1 MLSLVFSHVAGRKR
15 NLLIC
20 NPHSW
25 SVLQSSLLAAS
36 SRSSSRCRLVS
47 SHVAGSREKTCRQ
60 QSWQPVPAAGNAR
73 RDAWPE
79 VPVRVTT
86 RLVHSVTACDNYYL
100 GATSAAWQLA
110 DRRRRQY
117 GTDMIATLNWWWGR
131 YELSSFQ
138 RLIDKLLY
146 ISSGQWGGSWWWGR

>member
-1 MLSLVFSHVAGRKR
+1 MDQRHVPLAASLSRCRLVLSHVAGRRRNLLICNPHGWSVLQSSLLAASLSRCSLVSSHVASRKR

-25 SVLQSSLLAAS
+25 SVLQSSLLTA
-36 SRSSSRCRLVS
+36 SSSRCRLVS
-47 SHVAGSREKTCRQ
+47 NHVAGSREKTCRQ

-86 RLVHSVTACDNYYL
+86 RLVHSVTACENYYL
-100 GATSAAWQLA
+100 GATSAA
-110 DRRRRQY
+110 
-117 GTDMIATLNWWWGR
+117 
-131 YELSSFQ
+131 
-138 RLIDKLLY
+138 
-146 ISSGQWGGSWWWGR
+146 